1 MAPLCKLEKDI
12 PSSRHFPPIFGKTI
26 IMRTNIHDASSG
38 KGASSGCA
46 VHNLHAVQR
55 SRSPSDGRDHGAW
68 RQVSSLHNRE
78 RVKRKLEWVQEMPGC
93 VCQILVGVLECMSRG
108 EGSKLFSDV

>member
-1 MAPLCKLEKDI
+1 MAPMCKLEKDI

-26 IMRTNIHDASSG
+26 IKRTDIHDASSG

-46 VHNLHAVQR
+46 VHNLHTVQL

-68 RQVSSLHNRE
+68 KQVSSCIIE
-78 RVKRKLEWVQEMPGC
+78 RGLKGNLSGSRKRLDVCVKCW
-93 VCQILVGVLECMSRG
+93 
-108 EGSKLFSDV
+108 